1 MSETEEEAESE
12 PNDNHAPGHHMVPI
26 WAPFATD
33 APYATYNHGDTNPGA
48 MATDGDDDAS

>member
-1 MSETEEEAESE
+1 MSETEEEAESK
-12 PNDNHAPGHHMVPI
+12 PNDNRALGHHMVPI

-33 APYATYNHGDTNPGA
+33 APYATYNHGDANPGA